1 MSLITQHE
9 APVLDV
15 DPFSPEN
22 LRGRYALHETL
33 REAGP
38 VVYLEQYGVY
48 AVTHF
53 DAVHEVLMDFETY
66 CSSGGV
72 GPTDIRRE
80 SEWRPAGIL
89 ESDPPTHTAMRRG
102 LAKVIHPGSVREL
115 AAGFAPSADALAE
128 ALVARG
134 GFDAVTDLAQVYPLR
149 VFPDAVGIPDVGRE
163 NLLPYG
169 SMAFNAFGPRNEIYD
184 RAFVGAESVTAWVE
198 QACARGSLLPGGF
211 GEKIWEQADLGNI
224 TDTEASFLV
233 RALLS
238 AGVDTTVAGIG
249 NTVLCLAREPEQW
262 DRLRREPHLVKFAVD
277 EALRLESPFQMFHR
291 TTTVDTELA
300 GVRIPADAK
309 LLLFLGAANRDPRR
323 WGASASSFDLERNAT
338 GHVAF
343 GMGLHQCI
351 GQPIARLE
359 IELVL
364 TALVAR
370 AATLELDGDPVEELH
385 NTLHFFASVPLT
397 VSAAARTRAPKE

>member
-1 MSLITQHE
+1 MSLLTHRE

-15 DPFSPEN
+15 DPFAPEN
-22 LRGRYALHETL
+22 LVGRYALHEAL

-38 VVYLEQYGVY
+38 VVYLEKYGVY
-48 AVTHF
+48 AVSHF
-53 DAVHEVLMDFETY
+53 EPVREVLMDFETY

-72 GPTDIRRE
+72 GPTDIRKE
-80 SEWRPAGIL
+80 AEWRPAGIL

-102 LAKVIHPGSVREL
+102 LSKVIHPGSVREL
-115 AAGFAPSADALAE
+115 TAGFTPPAERLA
-128 ALVARG
+128 AQLVDKGA
-134 GFDAVTDLAQVYPLR
+134 FDAVTDLAQVYPLR
-149 VFPDAVGIPDVGRE
+149 VFPDAVGIPDQGRE

-169 SMAFNAFGPRNEIYD
+169 AMAFNAFGPRNEIWA
-184 RAFVGAESVTAWVE
+184 RAFQGAEAVAEWVE
-198 QACARGSLLPGGF
+198 WACARGSLMPGGF

-224 TDTEASFLV
+224 TDQEASLLV

-249 NTVLCLAREPEQW
+249 NTILCLAREPRRWE
-262 DRLRREPHLVKFAVD
+262 RLRREPHLAKFAVD

-300 GVRIPADAK
+300 GIAIPADTK

-323 WGASASSFDLERNAT
+323 WGEDASSFDLDRNAT

-359 IELVL
+359 IEL
-364 TALVAR
+364 ALKALLAR
-370 AATLELDGDPVEELH
+370 AETLELDGDPVPELH
-385 NTLHFFASVPLT
+385 NTLHFFASIPIR
-397 VSAAARTRAPKE
+397 VSAARQTGATKE

>member
-1 MSLITQHE
+1 MSLLTHRE
-9 APVLDV
+9 APILDA
-15 DPFSPEN
+15 DPFAPEN
-22 LRGRYALHETL
+22 LVGRYALHETL

-38 VVYLEQYGVY
+38 VVYLEKYGVY

-53 DAVHEVLMDFETY
+53 DPVREVLMDFETY

-72 GPTDIRRE
+72 GPKDIRKQA
-80 SEWRPAGIL
+80 EWRPAGIL

-102 LAKVIHPGSVREL
+102 LSKVIHPGSVRDL
-115 AAGFAPSADALAE
+115 AAGFTPPAESLAGS
-128 ALVARG
+128 LVARG
-134 GFDAVTDLAQVYPLR
+134 AFDAVTDLAQVYPLR
-149 VFPDAVGIPDVGRE
+149 VFPDAVGIPDSGRE

-169 SMAFNAFGPRNEIYD
+169 SMAFNAFGPRNEIYE
-184 RAFVGAESVTAWVE
+184 RAFVGAESVAAWVE
-198 QACARGSLLPGGF
+198 WACARGSLMPGGF

-224 TDTEASFLV
+224 TDQEASLLV

-249 NTVLCLAREPEQW
+249 NTLLCLAREPEQW
-262 DRLRREPHLVKFAVD
+262 ARLRREPHLVKFAVD

-291 TTTVDTELA
+291 TATVDSELA
-300 GVRIPADAK
+300 GVHIPADSK
-309 LLLFLGAANRDPRR
+309 ILLFLGAANRDPRR
-323 WGASASSFDLERNAT
+323 WGDTASDFDLDRNAT

-364 TALVAR
+364 KALVAR
-370 AATLELDGDPVEELH
+370 AATLELDGDPVQELH
-385 NTLHFFASVPLT
+385 NTLHFFTSIPLK
-397 VSAAARTRAPKE
+397 VSAAA